1 MHEAIIENE
10 DADFSISSQTT
21 VLSEY
26 VPVGSHTSS
35 TYHSQNGYDFE
46 LEIVI
51 NEAMDA
57 A

>member
-1 MHEAIIENE
+1 MQNE

-21 VLSEY
+21 VLSEF

-35 TYHSQNGYDFE
+35 TSQSQNEYDFE